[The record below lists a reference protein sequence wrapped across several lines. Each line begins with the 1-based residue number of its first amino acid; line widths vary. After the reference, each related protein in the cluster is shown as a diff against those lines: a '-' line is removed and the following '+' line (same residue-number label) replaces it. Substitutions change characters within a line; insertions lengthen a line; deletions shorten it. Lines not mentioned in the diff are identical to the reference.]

1 MNSFTMAV
9 VSYLSERPSKEV
21 TDLFDKVKNAKGA
34 LTYKVTGAAKSRK
47 VLKLNKK
54 TGKVTVKKGLK
65 KGTYEIRVKV
75 TAAGNAIYDK
85 VTKTVTFK
93 IKVK

>member
-1 MNSFTMAV
+1 MQDEKESLQEQIDELEEQVDNLTHDLAEASYIDISNYAVTMKTSFE
-9 VSYLSERPSKEV
+9 Y
-21 TDLFDKVKNAKGA
+21 
-34 LTYKVTGAAKSRK
+34 
-47 VLKLNKK
+47 